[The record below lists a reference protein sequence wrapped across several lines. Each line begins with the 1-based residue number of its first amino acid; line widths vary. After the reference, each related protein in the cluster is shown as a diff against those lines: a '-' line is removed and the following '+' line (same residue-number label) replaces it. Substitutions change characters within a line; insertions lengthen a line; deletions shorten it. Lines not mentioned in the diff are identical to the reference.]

1 VNDALR
7 LRSLEDGERAVGT
20 AEVKQAAAA
29 GRDRLIVAGAR
40 AEEVTKLVVA
50 STEALRRGEALEP
63 TFPG

>member
-40 AEEVTKLVVA
+40 AEEVTKLVIA
-50 STEALRRGEALEP
+50 ATEARR
-63 TFPG
+63 